1 MVNING
7 FCANVIKEKKNKFL
21 GTFHIGYVYNM
32 ENFDKKSI
40 GFFKC
45 TIDKDD
51 NKILNK
57 SSEYTVLL
65 SDDAFVL
72 LEFLDKENKKA
83 KVAFWCNIYSIT
95 DIKIKKKNK
104 IVSLN
109 CFKENCIGYN
119 ISLFMEINILV
130 SFRDK
135 IIEKIGRN
143 NINFSNIKQNKGN
156 IITMD
161 KISKMTITEIG
172 SKINEFQKLTE
183 ENNPDDYII
192 KSYILL
198 LEKAVDEYE
207 YIGDQRKHKEY
218 KKILK
223 NAIIK
228 FSPNNKLKEDNQNNK
243 ENDDQ
248 NNVDD
253 SDDED

>member
-1 MVNING
+1 
-7 FCANVIKEKKNKFL
+7 
-21 GTFHIGYVYNM
+21 M
-32 ENFDKKSI
+32 ENFDKDLI
-40 GFFKC
+40 GFFNC
-45 TIDKDD
+45 TIDKVD
-51 NKILNK
+51 NRILNK

-72 LEFLDKENKKA
+72 LEFLDKENKTA
-83 KVAFWCNIYSIT
+83 KIVFWCNVYSIA
-95 DIKIKKKNK
+95 DIKIKTQKK
-104 IVSLN
+104 IVTLN
-109 CFKENCIGYN
+109 FFKENNIGFSF
-119 ISLFMEINILV
+119 SLVMETYVLV

-135 IIEKIGRN
+135 IIEKIKSN
-143 NINFSNIKQNKGN
+143 NIKFSKIQSSADKK

-218 KKILK
+218 KKLLK